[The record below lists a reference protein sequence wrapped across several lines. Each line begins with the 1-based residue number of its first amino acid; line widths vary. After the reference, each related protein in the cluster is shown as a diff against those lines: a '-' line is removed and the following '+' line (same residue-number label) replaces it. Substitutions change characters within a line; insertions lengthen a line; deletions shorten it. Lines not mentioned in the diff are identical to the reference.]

1 MSTRYWVKTDL
12 DRNPLTLFRLVLDD
26 TAKSIAEQEW
36 HGEWQDTDRLV
47 LALTK
52 MEWEYEEIGEETA
65 RSLFPDAFTSPAE
78 KAVGMSL
85 VTKAANERRYT
96 LGPMYVPNRIDA
108 HGEWTD
114 PEELQNA
121 VWGYVRKG
129 DRRIRLQ
136 HNRDVVAGEF
146 VEVLTWPYEVTVP
159 MMKETGMSETTF
171 PKDTVFLGVVWEP
184 WAWELVKA
192 GKLRGYSVGGRA
204 QRLEVDLP
212 AEGVQKEAV
221 AGGGEGSIP
230 SGPTVETVHEDTIMG
245 TAPKRRKKTKDK

>member
-1 MSTRYWVKTDL
+1 MTVRYFVKVDK
-12 DRNPLTLFRLVLDD
+12 DDNPLTLFRLSIDD
-26 TAKSIAEQEW
+26 VAETLSEQEW
-36 HGEWQDTDRLV
+36 HDGWEDTDRLMEALV
-47 LALTK
+47 NGDVNFDEVDENLAK
-52 MEWEYEEIGEETA
+52 G
-65 RSLFPDAFTSPAE
+65 LFPEAFTEPAE
-78 KAVGMSL
+78 KVADMAL
-85 VTKAANERRYT
+85 VTKAAEERRYT

-159 MMKETGMSETTF
+159 MMKETGMTQTTF

-212 AEGVQKEAV
+212 VEKADAPVD
-221 AGGGEGSIP
+221 
-230 SGPTVETVHEDTIMG
+230 GPTVTSVHEDTIMG
-245 TAPKRRKKTKDK
+245 AKKKKKDKDSK